1 MVDSVTR
8 VIPFLFPISP
18 IVPLFPRS
26 FPGLRR
32 GYGSPTAARAAVF
45 HPRRPGFR
53 CAGGFGSGPDAP
65 LSGFCPAFLPGG
77 CPRILR
83 LPAWT
88 GLYRRRCGCAA
99 AVRRCERRGVGPA
112 RFRAFRTGIT
122 GPVPHG
128 GLVRPIDAQSGG
140 IPVRVHFHPGLG
152 TIRGSAVG
160 DGMVAPCIVG
170 PVDAGDFPADARP
183 PLCCGCRARGP
194 SPGIRSVRYPAVRPL
209 QSGGIPVRVHPHP
222 CLGTICGSA
231 VGDGLVAPCIVGPVG
246 AGELPADARPPLC
259 CGCRAR
265 GPSPGIRSV
274 RYPVVRPLQFVEIPA
289 RCRWARSFACR
300 ERGLTVGDGQGR
312 EHVTGAVR
320 PGRSAGVTDHPLA
333 DQRMACP
340 HERAFVDPRLAA
352 ERGIGAEERRR
363 PPRIPAQPNQ
373 SEVEHRFGGGETD
386 AAAQRPESLDKL
398 SVAFHAERMLYF
410 AGRGPR
416 RMRYSSQLA
425 DIHRLRSS
433 TLYLT

>member
-32 GYGSPTAARAAVF
+32 GYGFPSAARAAVF

-65 LSGFCPAFLPGG
+65 LSGFCPALLPCG

-112 RFRAFRTGIT
+112 RFRAFRTGIA
-122 GPVPHG
+122 GPAPHG

-140 IPVRVHFHPGLG
+140 IPVRVHPHPGLG
-152 TIRGSAVG
+152 TI
-160 DGMVAPCIVG
+160 CG
-170 PVDAGDFPADARP
+170 P
-183 PLCCGCRARGP
+183 
-194 SPGIRSVRYPAVRPL
+194 
-209 QSGGIPVRVHPHP
+209 
-222 CLGTICGSA
+222 T

-246 AGELPADARPPLC
+246 AGELPADARPPLY

-274 RYPVVRPLQFVEIPA
+274 RHPAVRPLQFVEIPA

-300 ERGLTVGDGQGR
+300 ERGPTVGDGQGR
-312 EHVTGAVR
+312 EHVTGSVR